1 MFSQRKSVKRSQS
14 SIIWASRPS
23 AIRLTEM
30 HHVPVVAG
38 KNIKNAAE
46 KTRNKKSKAHFALLF
61 CINSSIS
68 SQASVKTK
76 EKRDRMKRKV
86 FACLVSLAMLVSLS
100 ACGTVENSP
109 MESAPQTSATAPAVE
124 PTGGQ
129 NQTTLSPQQPQAT
142 APDDT
147 TTTNQP

>member
-1 MFSQRKSVKRSQS
+1 
-14 SIIWASRPS
+14 
-23 AIRLTEM
+23 M
-30 HHVPVVAG
+30 HHVPVVAR